1 MAKQGKSQKLLS
13 EDIHLLG
20 DILGQVIR
28 HQAGVELFEL
38 EEGVRALSKARRMDV
53 SPEID
58 ARLEQIVNGLS
69 VEKAELLSRA
79 FANYFELVNLAEEQN
94 RVRVLRDRER
104 KAHPQPLKES
114 VAAAIAQLHQLG
126 VDEYEMGKLLA
137 KLHVELVFTAH
148 PTQAKRRTV
157 LSKLR
162 RISGALTDLHVRDLL
177 PSERDNLMTSVLAE
191 VTSLWL
197 TNRTRTAVITVTD
210 EVKTGLYYMNTTI
223 WDTIPEIYASMAQAI
238 REYYP
243 TLTPPKRF
251 LTFGS
256 WIGGDRDGNPNV
268 TADVTAETLRLHRG
282 LAMVQHRESATK
294 LNRSLTI
301 SDSLTPIQP
310 EFMDA
315 LAEVQNMSEHLVFLQ
330 NRYPNEPYRLWA
342 AALAEDLAT
351 AASGDMVARLKG
363 TANPPLRLKSM
374 KDLLE
379 PLKLM
384 DKTLRESKLGDLA
397 ADQLA
402 RMRRQAE
409 VFGLHVARLDI
420 RQYSDFNTAV
430 LDELLRKL
438 QLHDSFGKLEPDER
452 AQILSDLLASANPDL
467 SQLTDLSPETE
478 ETLAL
483 FQILFRAYDFYGHE
497 LLGPYIVSMTH
508 GPEDILAPLLL
519 AKWHGICLA
528 PNREDE
534 GMTFVPLFETREDLR
549 NAPDI
554 MAALFNHPAYAPHL
568 ARVNRDQTIMIGYSD
583 SNKDAGY
590 MAANWELYQA
600 QEALAKSCADHNV
613 NIMLFHGR
621 GGTIARGGGPA
632 NRAILA
638 QPPGSVNG
646 RIRITEQGEVIDERY
661 GHPAVARRHL
671 EQVVNATLMAS
682 VGQRHGGTTQPQDEW
697 REAMDELAAVSY
709 RTYRHLI
716 YETPELLEYWG
727 AATPIT
733 EISQMRIGSRP
744 SRRTAKAT
752 FDSLRAIPWGFSWMQ
767 CRHVLPGW
775 YGVGEALEA
784 YGSQSP
790 DHLRR
795 LQEMYKKWPFFQV
808 VIDNAQVS
816 LAKADMSIAKLYANL
831 VDDEAIRD
839 KIFGEIESSFNRTV
853 NWILRV
859 TDQRELLDN
868 DPVLQ
873 RSVRQRNP
881 YVDPLNFVQV
891 ALLRRLRFLPEKD
904 SPKAQQLLHAIFLTI
919 NGIASGLK
927 NTG

>member
-1 MAKQGKSQKLLS
+1 MTKQNKSQKLLS
-13 EDIHLLG
+13 DDIHLLG

-28 HQAGVELFEL
+28 RQAGVELFEL
-38 EEGVRALSKARRMDV
+38 VEGVRALAKARRMDAN
-53 SPEID
+53 PEID

-69 VEKAELLSRA
+69 VDKAELLSRA

-114 VAAAIAQLHQLG
+114 ITAAIAHLHQLG
-126 VDEYEMGKLLA
+126 VDAYEMEKLLE

-162 RISGALTDLHVRDLL
+162 RISAALTELHVRDLL
-177 PSERDNLMTSVLAE
+177 PTERADLMTSILAE

-210 EVKTGLYYMNTTI
+210 EVKTGLYYMDTTI
-223 WDTIPEIYASMAQAI
+223 WDTIPDVYANMSKAVAD
-238 REYYP
+238 YYP
-243 TLTPPKRF
+243 TLKPPRRF

-282 LAMVQHRESATK
+282 LAVVQHRNMATRI
-294 LNRSLTI
+294 NRSLTV
-301 SDSLTPIQP
+301 SDLLIPIQT
-310 EFMDA
+310 EFLEG
-315 LAEVQNMSEHLVFLQ
+315 LADVQDKSEHLAFLKD
-330 NRYPNEPYRLWA
+330 RYPNEPYRLWA
-342 AALAEDLAT
+342 ASLAEDLA
-351 AASGDMVARLKG
+351 AAAAGDMVARLKG
-363 TANPPLRLKSM
+363 EANPPLSLKNM
-374 KDLLE
+374 GDLLE

-384 DKTLRESKLGDLA
+384 NKTLRESKLGDLA

-402 RMRRQAE
+402 RMRRQAQ
-409 VFGLHVARLDI
+409 VFGLHVARLDV

-430 LDELLRKL
+430 LSELLQKL
-438 QLHDSFGKLEPDER
+438 DLHDGFASLSRAER
-452 AQILSDLLASANPDL
+452 TQVLSTLLTSPTPDL
-467 SQLTDLSPETE
+467 SQLTSLSHETA
-478 ETLAL
+478 ETLTL
-483 FQILFRAYDFYGHE
+483 FQILYRAFDFYGSE

-519 AKWHGICLA
+519 AKWHSLCLD
-528 PNREDE
+528 PNRPQE
-534 GMTFVPLFETREDLR
+534 GLTFVPLFETREDLR

-554 MAALFNHPAYAPHL
+554 MAALFTHPAYAPHL
-568 ARVNRDQTIMIGYSD
+568 ARVQREQTIMIGYSD

-600 QEALAKSCADHNV
+600 QEALAQTCAAHEV
-613 NIMLFHGR
+613 KMMLFHGR

-661 GHPAVARRHL
+661 GHPAVTRRHL
-671 EQVVNATLMAS
+671 EQVVHATLMAS
-682 VGQRHGGTTQPQDEW
+682 VDPRHGGTTQPQDDW
-697 REAMDELAAVSY
+697 RAAMAELAAVSY
-709 RTYRHLI
+709 KTYRQLI

-727 AATPIT
+727 SATPIS

-744 SRRTAKAT
+744 SRRTSKAT

-767 CRHVLPGW
+767 SRHVLPGW

-790 DHLRR
+790 EHVRR
-795 LQEMYKKWPFFQV
+795 LQTMYRQWPFFQV

-816 LAKADMSIAKLYANL
+816 LAKADMGIARLYANL
-831 VDDEAIRD
+831 VEEEAVRT
-839 KIFGEIESSFNRTV
+839 KIFGEIESSFARTV
-853 NWILRV
+853 AWILRV
-859 TDQRELLDN
+859 TSQRELLDN

-904 SPKAQQLLHAIFLTI
+904 SPKAQQLLSAIFLTI

>member
-1 MAKQGKSQKLLS
+1 M
-13 EDIHLLG
+13 
-20 DILGQVIR
+20 
-28 HQAGVELFEL
+28 
-38 EEGVRALSKARRMDV
+38 
-53 SPEID
+53 
-58 ARLEQIVNGLS
+58 
-69 VEKAELLSRA
+69 
-79 FANYFELVNLAEEQN
+79 QN
-94 RVRVLRDRER
+94 
-104 KAHPQPLKES
+104 
-114 VAAAIAQLHQLG
+114 
-126 VDEYEMGKLLA
+126 
-137 KLHVELVFTAH
+137 T
-148 PTQAKRRTV
+148 
-157 LSKLR
+157 
-162 RISGALTDLHVRDLL
+162 
-177 PSERDNLMTSVLAE
+177 
-191 VTSLWL
+191 
-197 TNRTRTAVITVTD
+197 
-210 EVKTGLYYMNTTI
+210 
-223 WDTIPEIYASMAQAI
+223 
-238 REYYP
+238 
-243 TLTPPKRF
+243 
-251 LTFGS
+251 
-256 WIGGDRDGNPNV
+256 
-268 TADVTAETLRLHRG
+268 
-282 LAMVQHRESATK
+282 
-294 LNRSLTI
+294 
-301 SDSLTPIQP
+301 
-310 EFMDA
+310 
-315 LAEVQNMSEHLVFLQ
+315 SEHLDFLQ

-363 TANPPLRLKSM
+363 EANPPLRLKSM

-384 DKTLRESKLGDLA
+384 DKTLKESKLGDLA

-430 LDELLRKL
+430 LHELLQKL
-438 QLHDSFGKLEPDER
+438 HLHDSFGDLEADER
-452 AQILSDLLASANPDL
+452 AQTLSNLLASPNPDL
-467 SQLTDLSPETE
+467 SQLADLSAETE

-483 FQILFRAYDFYGHE
+483 FQILFRAYDFYGRE

-519 AKWHGICLA
+519 AKWHGLCLD

-549 NAPDI
+549 NAPKI
-554 MAALFNHPAYAPHL
+554 MAALFTHPAYAPHL

-590 MAANWELYQA
+590 LAANWELYQA

-613 NIMLFHGR
+613 SIMLFHGR

-671 EQVVNATLMAS
+671 EQVVHATLMAS
-682 VGQRHGGTTQPQDEW
+682 VDQRHGGTIQPQDDW

-775 YGVGEALEA
+775 YGLGEALEA
-784 YGSQSP
+784 YGNQSP
-790 DHLRR
+790 EHLRR

-808 VIDNAQVS
+808 VVDNAQVS

-859 TDQRELLDN
+859 TGQRELLDN

>member
-1 MAKQGKSQKLLS
+1 MANRSKSQKLLS

-28 HQAGVELFEL
+28 RQTGVELFEL
-38 EEGVRALSKARRMDV
+38 VEGIRALAKARRMDA

-58 ARLEQIVNGLS
+58 TRLEQIVNGLS
-69 VEKAELLSRA
+69 VDKAELLSRA

-114 VAAAIAQLHQLG
+114 IVSAIAHLHQLG
-126 VDEYEMGKLLA
+126 VDAYEMEKLLE

-162 RISGALTDLHVRDLL
+162 RISAALTELHVRDLL
-177 PSERDNLMTSVLAE
+177 PTERANLMASILGE

-210 EVKTGLYYMNTTI
+210 EVKTGLYYMDTTI
-223 WDTIPEIYASMAQAI
+223 WDTIPEVYASMVKAI
-238 REYYP
+238 ADYYP
-243 TLTPPKRF
+243 TLKPPSRF

-282 LAMVQHRESATK
+282 LAVVQHRNMATR
-294 LNRSLTI
+294 LNRSLTV
-301 SDSLTPIQP
+301 SDLLIPIQT
-310 EFMDA
+310 EFLEA
-315 LAEVQNMSEHLVFLQ
+315 LADVQDKSEHLAFLKD
-330 NRYPNEPYRLWA
+330 RYPNEPYRLWA
-342 AALAEDLAT
+342 ASLAEDLA
-351 AASGDMVARLKG
+351 AAAAGDMVARLKG
-363 TANPPLRLKSM
+363 AANPPLRLKSM
-374 KDLLE
+374 SDLLE
-379 PLKLM
+379 PLNLM
-384 DKTLRESKLGDLA
+384 NKTLRESKLDDLA

-430 LDELLRKL
+430 LDEVLHKL
-438 QLHDSFGKLEPDER
+438 GLYDGFAQLAADER
-452 AQILSDLLASANPDL
+452 AQILSNLLASPTPDL
-467 SQLTDLSPETE
+467 SQLTDLSPEAE

-483 FQILFRAYDFYGHE
+483 FQILYRAFDFYGSE
-497 LLGPYIVSMTH
+497 LIGPYIVSMTH

-519 AKWHGICLA
+519 AKWHGLCLDD
-528 PNREDE
+528 NRQEE
-534 GMTFVPLFETREDLR
+534 GLTFVPLFETREDLR
-549 NAPDI
+549 KAPEV
-554 MAALFNHPAYAPHL
+554 MTALFTHPAYAPHL
-568 ARVNRDQTIMIGYSD
+568 ARVEREQTIMIGYSD

-600 QEALAKSCADHNV
+600 QEVLARACTVHEV

-661 GHPAVARRHL
+661 GHPAVTRRHL
-671 EQVVNATLMAS
+671 EQVVHATLMAS
-682 VGQRHGGTTQPQDEW
+682 VDPRHGGTTQPQDDW
-697 REAMDELAAVSY
+697 RAAMAELAAVSY
-709 RTYRHLI
+709 KTYRQLI

-727 AATPIT
+727 SATPIS

-767 CRHVLPGW
+767 SRHVLPGW

-790 DHLRR
+790 EHVRR
-795 LQEMYKKWPFFQV
+795 LQTMYRQWPFFQV

-816 LAKADMSIAKLYANL
+816 LAKADMGIARLYANL
-831 VDDEAIRD
+831 VEDEAVRT
-839 KIFGEIESSFNRTV
+839 KIFGEIESSFARTV
-853 NWILRV
+853 AWILRV
-859 TDQRELLDN
+859 TSQRELLDN

-904 SPKAQQLLHAIFLTI
+904 SPKAQQLLSAIFLTI